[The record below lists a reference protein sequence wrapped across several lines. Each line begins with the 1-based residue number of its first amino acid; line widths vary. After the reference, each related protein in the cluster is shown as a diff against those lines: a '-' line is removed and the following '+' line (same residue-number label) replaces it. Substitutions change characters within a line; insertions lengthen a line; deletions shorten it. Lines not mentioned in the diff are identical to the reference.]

1 MTASTESAIR
11 PGWISLHGHRLEWL
25 RDAVLGWMAAHPLPG
40 LEPEVLVVPS
50 NGMAEWFKRSMAQ
63 QLGLCAALRVELP
76 SHFLWRCYRAV
87 LGAEAVP
94 RRAALDKPLL
104 VWRLMRLL
112 RDEPE
117 RVPVM
122 TADALSRWHLCRQ
135 LADLYDQYQIYRPD
149 WLAAW
154 ADGQDVL
161 GIAPG
166 RNEPQLLAPDQ
177 RWQAQLWRRL
187 LEQLDGDELAA
198 LRPEVH
204 QRFVEV
210 LAQPELLADASTLSL
225 PRRVIVFGPS
235 HLPQQQL
242 EALEAL
248 SGQVQIL
255 LAIPNPCRF
264 HWADLI
270 DGREWL
276 AQVRRRQPLRSGR
289 DPAALSLADA
299 HAEAHPLLVAW
310 GRQGRDFLRLLDA
323 AEDRATAAGR
333 EALPR
338 IDLFGVDSV
347 DGADTGPD
355 GSGTP
360 GTLLTQIQEAI
371 RDLRP
376 LSEHPR
382 ALGQSQ
388 PVDDS
393 VVFQIAHSPL
403 REFEILQDHLLDQ
416 LARPGRGGQKLR
428 PRDIIVMVP
437 DIEPCAALIDAV
449 FGAVPRGDARYIP
462 YEIADLGPGRRDPVV
477 VALDWLLGMPQR
489 CTVTELGDLLDVGAL
504 ARRFGL
510 RPEQRP
516 VLDRWIREAGV
527 RWGLSE
533 PQRADLG
540 LEVCGEINS
549 WVFGLRRMLLG
560 YACGAAPAWRGIEP
574 HDEVAGL
581 EAVAA
586 GGLAEL
592 LHALLGWRDQA
603 VAPAAL
609 SVWIDR
615 GRALLAQFFVASDEA
630 ERLVLVALEQALGR
644 LADESLP
651 AALPSGDDELLPLT
665 VFRAAWL
672 DRLGE
677 LDAGRR
683 FIGGGVTFCTLM
695 PMRAIP
701 FDLVCLL
708 GMNEA
713 DYPRR
718 AAAADF
724 DLMRLPGQRRP
735 GDRARRDDD
744 RALMLEALLSA
755 RQQLLISWV
764 GRSARDSSE
773 LPPSVL
779 VAQLRDYLAAGWG
792 ETLPQ
797 QSTTVHPLQPFSR
810 RYFEPDSGLHTWAR
824 EWRPLHEPDS
834 FRVNEASLV
843 LSTTQAPAQTQT
855 PIQTPALTLPQFG
868 AFLTDPLRQFFR
880 ARFGLDWES
889 LRSDDPM
896 RHDDEP
902 FEADDA
908 EHRLLSTL
916 WEVPALREQ
925 GDLPAA
931 LDHLQRCG
939 LLPLGAPGRRLRAT
953 LQRQASPML
962 MAWQQARRQA
972 ACSAPRRRVQLDE
985 PLRLHDWI
993 DGLLRPH
1000 QGAAESDVSL
1010 ELCPWTALG
1019 RRTSAKSAPSAAARL
1034 RPKALIRPWL
1044 RGLLAVAEGGPALT
1058 AVVIARDARLYC
1070 RSPEPEAARHA
1081 LAQLARLWREVE
1093 ANALP
1098 PPLPLMT
1105 AWQWQLSRRSGAE
1118 APEVRP
1124 VSREQVESLRRQ
1136 FEGDGAL
1143 GFAGERDRSPGW
1155 SRCYPDFAALLG
1167 VGPDDDLAEALPGSR
1182 FDCLSALWLDALIDW
1197 IDSGAVEVEP
1207 YEGFVAQRDHTA
1219 VALSQAGAE

>member
-1 MTASTESAIR
+1 MTASTETTTIP
-11 PGWISLHGHRLEWL
+11 PGWISLHGHRLELL
-25 RDAVLGWMAAHPLPG
+25 RDAVLSWIAAHPLSG

-63 QLGLCAALRVELP
+63 QQGLCAALRVELP
-76 SHFLWRCYRAV
+76 SHFLWRCYRAA

-112 RDEPE
+112 REEPD
-117 RVPVM
+117 RVPVPV
-122 TADALSRWHLCRQ
+122 APGDDAAGGALARWHLCRQ

-149 WLAAW
+149 WLEAW
-154 ADGQDVL
+154 AVGADVL
-161 GIAPG
+161 GAAPG
-166 RNEPQLLAPDQ
+166 RNEAQPMQPDQ

-187 LEQLDGDELAA
+187 LEGLDASELHA
-198 LRPEVH
+198 LRPQVH

-210 LAQPELLADASTLSL
+210 MAQPESRRSAL
-225 PRRVIVFGPS
+225 PSRVIVFGPS

-248 SGQVQIL
+248 SSHVQIL

-276 AQVRRRQPLRSGR
+276 AQVRRRQPLRNGR
-289 DPAALSLADA
+289 NPATLSLADA

-338 IDLFGVDSV
+338 IDLFGVDET
-347 DGADTGPD
+347 DAAPD
-355 GSGTP
+355 APEATKP
-360 GTLLTQIQEAI
+360 LLEQIQDAI

-382 ALGQSQ
+382 ALGRLQA
-388 PVDDS
+388 PDDS
-393 VVFQIAHSPL
+393 VIFQIAHSPL

-416 LARPGRGGQKLR
+416 LAAGRGLR
-428 PRDIIVMVP
+428 PRDIVVMVP

-449 FGAVPRGDARYIP
+449 FGAVPRGDPRHIP
-462 YEIADLGPGRRDPVV
+462 YEIADLGPGRREPVV

-489 CTVTELGDLLDVGAL
+489 CTVTELGDLLDVAAL

-510 RPEQRP
+510 HPEQRP

-527 RWGLSE
+527 RWGLSG

-560 YACGAAPAWRGIEP
+560 YASGSAPAWRGIEP

-581 EAVAA
+581 DAVAA

-592 LHALLGWRDQA
+592 LHALLRWRDQA
-603 VAPAAL
+603 VEPAVL
-609 SVWIDR
+609 PIWIER
-615 GRALLAQFFVASDEA
+615 GRALLAQFFLASDEA

-644 LADESLP
+644 LADESSP
-651 AALPSGDDELLPLT
+651 ASDDERLPLT

-701 FDLVCLL
+701 FRRVCLL

-718 AAAADF
+718 AAPSDF

-792 ETLPQ
+792 EGLPQ
-797 QSTTVHPLQPFSR
+797 RLTTVHPLQPFSR

-824 EWRPLHEPDS
+824 EWRPLHEAGAADGDGGRSESSAAP
-834 FRVNEASLV
+834 VPAS
-843 LSTTQAPAQTQT
+843 T
-855 PIQTPALTLPQFG
+855 LTLSQFG
-868 AFLTDPLRQFFR
+868 AFLSDPLRQFFR
-880 ARFGLDWES
+880 ARFGLDWEA

-902 FEADDA
+902 FEADD
-908 EHRLLSTL
+908 EERWLLSTL
-916 WEVPALREQ
+916 WQEPALREH

-939 LLPLGAPGRRLRAT
+939 LLPLGAPGRRLRAQ
-953 LQRQASPML
+953 LQAQASPML
-962 MAWQQARRQA
+962 LAWQQARRRAPQP
-972 ACSAPRRRVQLDE
+972 APRRSVRLDLLD
-985 PLRLHDWI
+985 PGLRLHDWL
-993 DGLLRPH
+993 DGLHRPE
-1000 QGAAESDVSL
+1000 GAAADEDVFR
-1010 ELCPWTALG
+1010 ELVPWTVLS
-1019 RRTSAKSAPSAAARL
+1019 RAKAGAVV

-1044 RGLLAVAEGGPALT
+1044 RGLLAVAGGGPPLT
-1058 AVVIARDARLYC
+1058 GVVIARDARLTC
-1070 RSPEPEAARHA
+1070 HPPEPEVARQA
-1081 LAQLARLWREVE
+1081 LRQLGTLWRAIE
-1093 ANALP
+1093 AEALP

-1105 AWQWQLSRRSGAE
+1105 AWMWRQACRAAPGGPQGGMPEGKALTTLVE
-1118 APEVRP
+1118 ALRKTFDGEAREGRP
-1124 VSREQVESLRRQ
+1124 
-1136 FEGDGAL
+1136 
-1143 GFAGERDRSPGW
+1143 GERDRSPGW

-1167 VGPDDDLAEALPGSR
+1167 AGPDDDLAEALAGSR
-1182 FDCLSALWLDALIDW
+1182 FHALSTLWLDPLLDW
-1197 IDSGAVEVEP
+1197 IDRGAVEVEA
-1207 YEGFVAQRDHTA
+1207 YETA
-1219 VALSQAGAE
+1219 SIKA

>member
-1 MTASTESAIR
+1 MTASTELTTIP
-11 PGWISLHGHRLEWL
+11 PGWISLHGHRLELL
-25 RDAVLGWMAAHPLPG
+25 RDAVLGWIAAHPLPG

-63 QLGLCAALRVELP
+63 QQGLCAAVRVELP
-76 SHFLWRCYRAV
+76 SHFLWRCYRAA
-87 LGAEAVP
+87 LGADAVP

-112 RDEPE
+112 REHPE
-117 RVPVM
+117 LVPV
-122 TADALSRWHLCRQ
+122 TVANDASGGELARWFLCRQ

-149 WLAAW
+149 WLEAW
-154 ADGQDVL
+154 AAGADVL
-161 GIAPG
+161 SAAPG
-166 RNEPQLLAPDQ
+166 RNEPVPLLPDQ
-177 RWQAQLWRRL
+177 RWQALLWRRL
-187 LEQLDGDELAA
+187 REELKADELAA
-198 LRPEVH
+198 LRPQVH

-210 LAQPELLADASTLSL
+210 MSESGSL
-225 PRRVIVFGPS
+225 PSGQSSALPSRVIVFGPS

-248 SGQVQIL
+248 SGHMQIL

-276 AQVRRRQPLRSGR
+276 AQVRRRQPLRLGGRGGR
-289 DPAALSLADA
+289 DPATLSLADA
-299 HAEAHPLLVAW
+299 HADAHPLLVAW

-338 IDLFGVDSV
+338 IDLFGAEDEPEE
-347 DGADTGPD
+347 ARP
-355 GSGTP
+355 
-360 GTLLTQIQEAI
+360 LLAQIQDAI

-382 ALGQSQ
+382 ALGQLQ
-388 PVDDS
+388 PLDDS
-393 VVFQIAHSPL
+393 VVFQIAHSAL
-403 REFEILQDHLLDQ
+403 REFEILQNHLLDA
-416 LARPGRGGQKLR
+416 LARPGGEGGPLR
-428 PRDIIVMVP
+428 PRDIVVMVP

-449 FGAVPRGDARYIP
+449 FGAVPRSDARYIP
-462 YEIADLGPGRRDPVV
+462 YEIADLGPGRREPVV

-489 CTVTELGDLLDVGAL
+489 CTVTELGDLLDVAAL
-504 ARRFGL
+504 AHRFGL

-549 WVFGLRRMLLG
+549 WMFGLRRMLLG
-560 YACGAAPAWRGIEP
+560 YASGAAPAWRGIEP

-586 GGLAEL
+586 GALAEL
-592 LHALLGWRDQA
+592 LHALSGWRDQA

-609 SVWIDR
+609 PVWIER
-615 GRALLAQFFVASDEA
+615 GRALLAQFFRASDET
-630 ERLVLVALEQALGR
+630 ERLVLVALEQALSR
-644 LADESLP
+644 LADESQP
-651 AALPSGDDELLPLT
+651 ASDGELLPLT

-701 FDLVCLL
+701 FRVVCLL

-718 AAAADF
+718 AAPADF

-792 ETLPQ
+792 EDLPQ
-797 QSTTVHPLQPFSR
+797 SLTTVHPLQPFSR

-824 EWRPLHEPDS
+824 EWLPLHESGAAEETPPPP
-834 FRVNEASLV
+834 EGPAI
-843 LSTTQAPAQTQT
+843 AAQT
-855 PIQTPALTLPQFG
+855 LTLAQFG
-868 AFLTDPLRQFFR
+868 AFLSDPLRQFFR
-880 ARFGLDWES
+880 TRFGLDWEALS
-889 LRSDDPM
+889 RDDPM

-902 FEADDA
+902 FEADED
-908 EHRLLSTL
+908 ERWLLSTL
-916 WEVPALREQ
+916 WAVPALREHD
-925 GDLPAA
+925 DLPAA

-939 LLPLGAPGRRLRAT
+939 LLPLGAPGRRLRSELQQQAT
-953 LQRQASPML
+953 PML
-962 MAWQQARRQA
+962 QAWQQARRRA
-972 ACSAPRRRVQLDE
+972 PLPAPRRSVRVDLLDH
-985 PLRLHDWI
+985 PGLCLHDWL
-993 DGLLRPH
+993 DGLHRPD
-1000 QGAAESDVSL
+1000 GGEAESDVWL
-1010 ELCPWTALG
+1010 ELLPWTVLSREKAGARAADSL
-1019 RRTSAKSAPSAAARL
+1019 AARL

-1044 RGLLAVAEGGPALT
+1044 RGLLAVAEGGPPLSG
-1058 AVVIARDARLYC
+1058 VVIARDARLTC
-1070 RSPEPEAARHA
+1070 HPPDPEAARQTLRQLGQLWQA
-1081 LAQLARLWREVE
+1081 LE
-1093 ANALP
+1093 AEALP

-1105 AWQWQLSRRSGAE
+1105 AWMWRRACRLESAQS
-1118 APEVRP
+1118 AMPEGQAL
-1124 VSREQVESLRRQ
+1124 VSQIDRLRKN
-1136 FEGDGAL
+1136 FEGDEGQDYP
-1143 GFAGERDRSPGW
+1143 GERDRSPGW
-1155 SRCYPDFAALLG
+1155 ARCYPDFAALLG
-1167 VGPDDDLAEALPGSR
+1167 AGPDDDLAEVIAGSC
-1182 FDCLSALWLDALIDW
+1182 FHALSALWLDPLLDW

-1207 YEGFVAQRDHTA
+1207 YDEEASIPA
-1219 VALSQAGAE
+1219 NPL